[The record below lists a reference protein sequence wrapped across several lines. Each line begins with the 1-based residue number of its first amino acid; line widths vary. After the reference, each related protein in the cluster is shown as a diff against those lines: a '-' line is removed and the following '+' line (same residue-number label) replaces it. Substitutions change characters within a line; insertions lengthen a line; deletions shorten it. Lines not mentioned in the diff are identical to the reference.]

1 MREGLVR
8 TVTSDPERMAR
19 VEAIRVRVEQEF
31 AADTDT
37 PRGAGEFAEI
47 LDRFTKPT
55 EQESV
60 PITFDP
66 DDYPLL

>member
-8 TVTSDPERMAR
+8 TVMSDPERMAR
-19 VEAIRVRVEQEF
+19 VEAHRASV
-31 AADTDT
+31 AAEL
-37 PRGAGEFAEI
+37 AAI

-55 EQESV
+55 EREDV

-66 DDYPLL
+66 DDYPLI

>member
-8 TVTSDPERMAR
+8 NVTSDPERMAR
-19 VEAIRVRVEQEF
+19 VEAHRARVAAEF
-31 AADTDT
+31 AADTDK
-37 PRGAGEFAEI
+37 PRTAAP

-55 EQESV
+55 EREDV

-66 DDYPLL
+66 DDYPLI

>member
-8 TVTSDPERMAR
+8 NVTSDPERMAR
-19 VEAIRVRVEQEF
+19 VEVHRARVAAEF
-31 AADTDT
+31 AADTDK
-37 PRGAGEFAEI
+37 PRTGAELAAI

-55 EQESV
+55 EREDV

-66 DDYPLL
+66 DGYPLI